1 MDSGRRCCSSSCSS
15 IFNLLADCS
24 SSSSSAREAIPEPN
38 LVPLS
43 DARLLD
49 TQVSPE
55 FKMPSKPGARGP
67 RVRGDGKLESRGEPR
82 APWGEDKESFR
93 GTV

>member
-1 MDSGRRCCSSSCSS
+1 MP
-15 IFNLLADCS
+15 
-24 SSSSSAREAIPEPN
+24 IPELN

-55 FKMPSKPGARGP
+55 FKIPSKPGARGP
-67 RVRGDGKLESRGEPR
+67 RVRGDGKPESRGEPR
-82 APWGEDKESFR
+82 GPWGEDKESFR
-93 GTV
+93 GVV